1 MVVESVLARPS
12 RLLGGRGRTSARSGS
27 VSKPPGARRG
37 GILARPGPPGIT
49 GLAGPSS
56 SPRVGRLPRSWSV
69 PVMARPSPQSF
80 FARSRPARSPSL
92 GSTTTPDSRP
102 GLVGVSEIVS
112 TFQRRRRTRAP
123 SIRHAL
129 ATADLRHRPNPKT
142 PMIRRGAHFRAVV
155 GAEPVGT
162 RASEHSSPPCRKANG
177 FWDDLVNRVSP
188 SSAIAN
194 VPQGDRRAGRPRAG
208 SQAGG
213 RASIKFGPTPC
224 APRARR
230 GCPGQCRN

>member
-1 MVVESVLARPS
+1 MVVESFLARPS

-129 ATADLRHRPNPKT
+129 ATADLRHRPNPET

-155 GAEPVGT
+155 GGT
-162 RASEHSSPPCRKANG
+162 SRNAGERA
-177 FWDDLVNRVSP
+177 L
-188 SSAIAN
+188 IAP
-194 VPQGDRRAGRPRAG
+194 VPQGERLLGRPGESSLSLERHCERPARGSACGTATCGFTSRGSCVHQVRADPL
-208 SQAGG
+208 
-213 RASIKFGPTPC
+213 RAEG
-224 APRARR
+224 APRA
-230 GCPGQCRN
+230 PWAMS

>member
-129 ATADLRHRPNPKT
+129 ATADLRHRPNPET

-162 RASEHSSPPCRKANG
+162 RASEHSSPPCRKANSQRTSRQLAEVVG
-177 FWDDLVNRVSP
+177 RPMSRKGGPVNRPGTGGLSGRKLRIPPETQSRWAP
-188 SSAIAN
+188 SS
-194 VPQGDRRAGRPRAG
+194 
-208 SQAGG
+208 
-213 RASIKFGPTPC
+213 T
-224 APRARR
+224 
-230 GCPGQCRN
+230 CRC